1 LAQGAR
7 SRSLLYSRPEGG
19 VCPLPTLAM
28 DRHLERCIASLMRTP
43 ERVRGKRCLE
53 RTVSSPKRSLPAEA
67 VPEAP
72 GGSKGDVKVYEDQP
86 STGATDHLGV
96 LFSGLETVLAI
107 LFSRGRPPLLSVVRE
122 DVEATTGKSLTEE
135 RLGQVLA
142 LAGGML
148 EVRWVG
154 QGNSAALEVW
164 QRTED
169 SKPRPPTSAE
179 RPHRQAKFA
188 AALAAAVMSG
198 GPLPVHQL
206 PPRPE
211 SPPSAAVKRMRPVEV
226 LAPTQAGRSVGVDG
240 SLGSPAERM
249 VALRRRVQAR
259 EEAAEEAR
267 ARAAAISA
275 AERRVGLCEDA
286 IMLHGIVEHFFGR
299 GREFLQFDHLFEK
312 GKDDGCSVTTE
323 TEVLRAACSMSFSVQ
338 VKRPLEL
345 EAARA
350 AIALL
355 NEKCTGWYCVE
366 KPKYSERVGAFI
378 RMIPGASSADAL
390 LVLRKELREA
400 QEAQTELELL
410 GAAGPIA
417 TAVFSP
423 AATVEAKG
431 ERLAEAEKVTKRLA
445 AKEAARLAKEEAV
458 RVAKEEVA
466 RLVREEATLL
476 AKEKATHLAKKEAA
490 PLAAE
495 KAPRLTKK
503 EAQRLEAIKKAE
515 AAAAAAAAPPPGQSG
530 KRRRLTKKGA

>member
-1 LAQGAR
+1 
-7 SRSLLYSRPEGG
+7 
-19 VCPLPTLAM
+19 
-28 DRHLERCIASLMRTP
+28 
-43 ERVRGKRCLE
+43 
-53 RTVSSPKRSLPAEA
+53 
-67 VPEAP
+67 
-72 GGSKGDVKVYEDQP
+72 
-86 STGATDHLGV
+86 
-96 LFSGLETVLAI
+96 
-107 LFSRGRPPLLSVVRE
+107 
-122 DVEATTGKSLTEE
+122 
-135 RLGQVLA
+135 
-142 LAGGML
+142 
-148 EVRWVG
+148 
-154 QGNSAALEVW
+154 
-164 QRTED
+164 
-169 SKPRPPTSAE
+169 
-179 RPHRQAKFA
+179 
-188 AALAAAVMSG
+188 
-198 GPLPVHQL
+198 
-206 PPRPE
+206 
-211 SPPSAAVKRMRPVEV
+211 
-226 LAPTQAGRSVGVDG
+226 
-240 SLGSPAERM
+240 
-249 VALRRRVQAR
+249 
-259 EEAAEEAR
+259 
-267 ARAAAISA
+267 
-275 AERRVGLCEDA
+275 
-286 IMLHGIVEHFFGR
+286 MLHGIVEHFFGR
-299 GREFLQFDHLFEK
+299 GREYLNFDSLFEK
-312 GKDDGCSVTTE
+312 SKDDGCSVTTE

-355 NEKCTGWYCVE
+355 NQKCTGWYCVE